1 MSSRWTAV
9 AENKVQRKRGMRDVL
24 LAVVAA
30 VLIMSPSYLSR
41 IVIHRLNVDMS
52 ILAVMSLALFLVG
65 VFLLLRVLRD

>member
-1 MSSRWTAV
+1 M

-41 IVIHRLNVDMS
+41 IVIHRVNIDVS

-65 VFLLLRVLRD
+65 VFVLLKVLRD

>member
-1 MSSRWTAV
+1 M

-41 IVIHRLNVDMS
+41 IVIHRLNIDVS

-65 VFLLLRVLRD
+65 VFLLLKVLRD